1 MKTLFAETAL
11 TPTGWAKD
19 LRISVS
25 DAGDIVNC
33 EPNASP
39 KGAERL
45 AGTVLAGDAEPAP
58 HAFQRAMAGLTE
70 HTSGAATASGP
81 GAKRCTGSSPSLPR
95 RSHAIR
101 GAALCRDGEVGL
113 HRGREFTTSSR
124 TRARGPYADCALM
137 SEP

>member
-45 AGTVLAGDAEPAP
+45 AGTVLPGMPNLHS
-58 HAFQRAMAGLTE
+58 HAFQRRHGRTDRAHFRRRRQLLDLA
-70 HTSGAATASGP
+70 
-81 GAKRCTGSSPSLPR
+81 RNDCTGSSPSLPPRMSTPSR
-95 RSHAIR
+95 RS
-101 GAALCRDGEVGL
+101 
-113 HRGREFTTSSR
+113 SMSR
-124 TRARGPYADCALM
+124 W
-137 SEP
+137 